1 MVTPYLAPRLPGY
14 DPHTGRK
21 MWDASTVR
29 AWHTHRAGQGARTD
43 LTYLPD
49 PHGRPVFISPTTIT
63 AAQLLLTLTDPH
75 TTTTTKPALRQ
86 RWLQKL
92 FDKNQTQPRPQHAN
106 GPPDTA
112 TTPTR
117 RINNALSAL
126 EKLGGIHRD
135 HNQITITNRI
145 ILTKITNL

>member
-1 MVTPYLAPRLPGY
+1 MGGWWGGPVGLSGPGWGAGVERGAGPAY
-14 DPHTGRK
+14 RGGG
-21 MWDASTVR
+21 DAGES
-29 AWHTHRAGQGARTD
+29 AGV
-43 LTYLPD
+43 
-49 PHGRPVFISPTTIT
+49 VFISPTTIT